1 MIKRDYK
8 QISQYKIVDVYLKIL
23 SKHTR
28 KKHYTIAHSSLS
40 KETSVL
46 IVGDLMKYLKLSES
60 QSKWILNSHTLKT
73 DDIKVQLLKQDN
85 NVEDVEFYIYLSWA
99 YRIRQHANLGYGIFS
114 VLILIFSILAIA
126 TMLDFVKGDTKTV
139 YYVTGTTIAVLL
151 LGILYIYKRYAFAY
165 KIKNDKNGAY
175 INDIEIKVKEI
186 KIMEELI
193 YIRRPA
199 SASLKVYAL
208 KIYYLDNNKNRR
220 LLLPIFDQVRFMG
233 KTHKE
238 FRNKCKET
246 KKKLSNVDKLLV
258 SYSTKS
264 NVIYKCNINLDKM
277 LTK

>member
-60 QSKWILNSHTLKT
+60 QSEWLLNSHTLKT

-126 TMLDFVKGDTKTV
+126 TIFDLVKGDTDTI
-139 YYVTGTTIAVLL
+139 YYVIGSSVAMLL
-151 LGILYIYKRYAFAY
+151 LGILYIYKRYIFAY
-165 KIKNDKNGAY
+165 KIKNDKQDEY
-175 INDIEIKVKEI
+175 INNIEINVKKI
-186 KIMEELI
+186 KIVEELI
-193 YIRRPA
+193 YTRRPV
-199 SASLKVYAL
+199 SASIKVYAL
-208 KIYYLDNNKNRR
+208 KIYYWDNKKTKK
-220 LLLPIFDQVRFMG
+220 LILPIFDHVRFLG
-233 KTHKE
+233 KTYKE
-238 FRNKCKET
+238 FRNKYKEA
-246 KKKLSNVDKLLV
+246 KQKLSNVDKLLI
-258 SYSTKS
+258 SYSTNS
-264 NVIYKCNINLDKM
+264 NVVYKCNIDLDKM
-277 LTK
+277 LVK